1 MRIVD
6 AYSSEC
12 VLAFVNKLTK
22 KTPEGV
28 YAGCVGV
35 SKSYVEWYWKVEQCI
50 NNKCEQERRRDGDV
64 LLNTLEDELN
74 TRVPLLLKTKL
85 TSILQPHMLSV
96 WVVLHSGFTNILNK
110 CTSRFNNSMSQVYQ
124 TSNNYRAQGYAL
136 RKIFRE
142 PTF

>member
-1 MRIVD
+1 M
-6 AYSSEC
+6 
-12 VLAFVNKLTK
+12 
-22 KTPEGV
+22 PEGI

-35 SKSYVEWYWKVEQCI
+35 SKNYVEWYWKVEQCV
-50 NNKCEQERRRDGDV
+50 NNKCEQERWRDRDV

-136 RKIFRE
+136 GKIFRE
-142 PTF
+142 TTF

>member
-28 YAGCVGV
+28 YARCVGV
-35 SKSYVEWYWKVEQCI
+35 SKSYVERYWKVEQCI

-85 TSILQPHMLSV
+85 TSILQPHNV
-96 WVVLHSGFTNILNK
+96 K
-110 CTSRFNNSMSQVYQ
+110 SMGSI
-124 TSNNYRAQGYAL
+124 A
-136 RKIFRE
+136 FRLY
-142 PTF
+142 

>member
-1 MRIVD
+1 MPIVD

-64 LLNTLEDELN
+64 LLNTLEVN
-74 TRVPLLLKTKL
+74 KTYINITTTYIK
-85 TSILQPHMLSV
+85 SIIAFQL
-96 WVVLHSGFTNILNK
+96 
-110 CTSRFNNSMSQVYQ
+110 Y
-124 TSNNYRAQGYAL
+124 
-136 RKIFRE
+136 
-142 PTF
+142 

>member
-1 MRIVD
+1 MPIVD

-22 KTPEGV
+22 KTPEAV

-64 LLNTLEDELN
+64 LLNTLEVN
-74 TRVPLLLKTKL
+74 KTYINITTTYIK
-85 TSILQPHMLSV
+85 SIIAFQL
-96 WVVLHSGFTNILNK
+96 
-110 CTSRFNNSMSQVYQ
+110 Y
-124 TSNNYRAQGYAL
+124 
-136 RKIFRE
+136 
-142 PTF
+142 

>member
-35 SKSYVEWYWKVEQCI
+35 SKSYVEWYWKVEQCV

-110 CTSRFNNSMSQVYQ
+110 CTSTFNNSMSQVYQ

-136 RKIFRE
+136 GKIFRE
-142 PTF
+142 TTF